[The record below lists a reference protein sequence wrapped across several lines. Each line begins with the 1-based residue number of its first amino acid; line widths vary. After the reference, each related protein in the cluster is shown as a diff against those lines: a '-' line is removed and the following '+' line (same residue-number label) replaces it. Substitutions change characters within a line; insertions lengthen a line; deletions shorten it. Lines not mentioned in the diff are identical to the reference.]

1 IADPQWLPFTTLPA
15 AITLPAAML
24 LPAASAVAAATLA
37 APATCVV
44 PATVAAP
51 ARLAAPPRPRP
62 RASCAC
68 GLLSGKQHIK
78 PAIRPAVIRLDK
90 HMLITFIVPSFL
102 CWFVCL
108 ILILILWAGPA
119 DRSAVPQNL

>member
-1 IADPQWLPFTTLPA
+1 
-15 AITLPAAML
+15 M
-24 LPAASAVAAATLA
+24 
-37 APATCVV
+37 
-44 PATVAAP
+44 
-51 ARLAAPPRPRP
+51 R
-62 RASCAC
+62 
-68 GLLSGKQHIK
+68 

-119 DRSAVPQNL
+119 DRSAVPQNLLLSLTFNPQPPLRKLGEVLNSQRKIPTWSWGKPHLCQNEFRRTCCVAQMCAN